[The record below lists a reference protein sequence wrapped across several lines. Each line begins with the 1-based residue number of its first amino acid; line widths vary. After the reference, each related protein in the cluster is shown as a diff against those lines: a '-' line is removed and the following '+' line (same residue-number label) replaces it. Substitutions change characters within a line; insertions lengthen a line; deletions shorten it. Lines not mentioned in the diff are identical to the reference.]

1 MANDNINWGMSGTF
15 KTKSAAQWEKLKEL
29 QGGIDMVKTFA
40 VELSDAEKQE
50 LQMATLGTKLDRLEK
65 DFFFID
71 KKYMA
76 GLEAKIGQEETK
88 EGFPHYKASECLVYY
103 PRHQPGGDYSDNT
116 INPGELEYIN
126 LKSLLAR
133 FFITCHSN
141 NGRVPN
147 WRDFCI
153 GVISCSWDKRGE
165 RHMPMFDFDG
175 KNIKTH
181 VKKQVKALQE
191 SYGLGDAWI
200 YRTKR
205 GLHVYFFTDLV
216 SRNEYMSML
225 EESEC
230 CKGFR
235 RAAENHGWGTLRV
248 SAKFTKFD
256 ISLEYILRSK
266 KRYPRRMVRKAHL
279 VQELIRLGQECGT
292 HFASL
297 FPQWAGFDEDPI
309 EWKQGARPKKRGARE
324 GKRASFGRMYDGNQY
339 RSKKIKKVGAPALTF
354 EGGDTVVVDA
364 AGNYKNAI
372 VDAVSSYNSVTITTG
387 TTTGSTND
395 W

>member
-1 MANDNINWGMSGTF
+1 MANDINWGRDVDWESV
-15 KTKSAAQWEKLKEL
+15 KSAAKLEKMTEL
-29 QGGIDMVKTFA
+29 QAAANFVKTFA
-40 VELSDAEKQE
+40 GEVTDAEKQE
-50 LQMATLGTKLDRLEK
+50 LQMATLGTQLGKLEDK
-65 DFFFID
+65 MFFID

-76 GLEAKIGQEETK
+76 GLKAKIGQEETK
-88 EGFPHYKASECLVYY
+88 EGFPHSKASECLVYY

-133 FFITCHSN
+133 FFITCHSHN
-141 NGRVPN
+141 RGVPN
-147 WRDFCI
+147 WREFCI

-165 RHMPMFDFDG
+165 QHMPMFDFDG
-175 KNIKTH
+175 RNIKTH

-191 SYGLGDAWI
+191 RHGLGDAWI

-256 ISLEYILRSK
+256 ISFEYILRSK

-297 FPQWAGFDEDPI
+297 FPQWAGFNEDPI
-309 EWKQGARPKKRGARE
+309 EWKQGTGAKKARRGAGYKQRT
-324 GKRASFGRMYDGNQY
+324 YDGNQY
-339 RSKKIKKVGAPALTF
+339 RSKKIKKVGAIALTL
-354 EGGDTVVVDA
+354 DVSDNVIADS
-364 AGNYKNAI
+364 AGTYKNVVA
-372 VDAVSSYNSVTITTG
+372 DGTAVTYSNVVITTG